1 MENLLKRTVSFAVA
15 CVMVFCILPMAGVFA
30 AEGEYE
36 VGVLYDSDLG
46 AVEVSTGQS
55 NANLEAVTDWSVN
68 SSTPTKAGSVYI
80 DDNNLN
86 VSSVFN
92 TTLKS
97 AKYNINGVNYTHYIQ
112 IRLDSAPAGSDLA
125 EKAGSTALVIKAN
138 KSGTLTYAYRR
149 QIANGE
155 YNSGDGKDLKI
166 SKKNAD

>member
-1 MENLLKRTVSFAVA
+1 
-15 CVMVFCILPMAGVFA
+15 MVFCILPMAGVFA

-97 AKYNINGVNYTHYIQ
+97 AKV
-112 IRLDSAPAGSDLA
+112 
-125 EKAGSTALVIKAN
+125 
-138 KSGTLTYAYRR
+138 
-149 QIANGE
+149 
-155 YNSGDGKDLKI
+155 
-166 SKKNAD
+166 